1 MALPKLG
8 VPQYELSLPSTGKT
22 VKYRP
27 FLVKEEKVL
36 LLAMESQ
43 EEKQVIDA
51 VKNVLKSCVISRIKV
66 DQLPSFDLEYLF
78 LKIRAAAIGEVIE
91 MTVTCTDDGET
102 NATATINIDEVEVTG
117 SKYLD
122 KESIKNR
129 FFNIQA
135 EEVMQEST
143 LERALLELNDV
154 RGVTARSTLKRGKIS
169 GSSDIVLEVEEGR
182 PYYFGMDADNFGSEF
197 TGQARFGTTAIANSL
212 WKFSDEVFLRMV
224 KSDDDQN
231 LLTGYYQLPLDKFGR
246 STFKVGYHYC
256 PGKVI

>member
-8 VPQYELSLPSTGKT
+8 VPQYELSMPSTGKT

-91 MTVTCTDDGET
+91 MTVTCTDDGST
-102 NATATINIDEVEVTG
+102 SATATINIDDVEVIKEEGHDRKIMLTDTTG
-117 SKYLD
+117 ILMKYPSMDRFIESQFLNKGVDAEHIFSFIAEHIEQIFDEEEVYDSSTTSKKEFREFVESLTS
-122 KESIKNR
+122 KQFESIQKFYETMPRLSHTFTVVNPNTGNECEYTIEGLQS
-129 FFNIQA
+129 FFA
-135 EEVMQEST
+135 
-143 LERALLELNDV
+143 
-154 RGVTARSTLKRGKIS
+154 
-169 GSSDIVLEVEEGR
+169 
-182 PYYFGMDADNFGSEF
+182 
-197 TGQARFGTTAIANSL
+197 
-212 WKFSDEVFLRMV
+212 
-224 KSDDDQN
+224 
-231 LLTGYYQLPLDKFGR
+231 
-246 STFKVGYHYC
+246 
-256 PGKVI
+256 

>member
-102 NATATINIDEVEVTG
+102 NATATINIDEVEVTKEEG
-117 SKYLD
+117 HNRKIMLTDTTGILMKYPSMDRFIESQFLNKGIDADHIFSFIAEHIEQIFDEEEVYDSSTTSKKEFREFVESLTT
-122 KESIKNR
+122 KQFESIQKFYETMPRLSHTFTVVNPNTGNECEYTIEGLQS
-129 FFNIQA
+129 FFA
-135 EEVMQEST
+135 
-143 LERALLELNDV
+143 
-154 RGVTARSTLKRGKIS
+154 
-169 GSSDIVLEVEEGR
+169 
-182 PYYFGMDADNFGSEF
+182 
-197 TGQARFGTTAIANSL
+197 
-212 WKFSDEVFLRMV
+212 
-224 KSDDDQN
+224 
-231 LLTGYYQLPLDKFGR
+231 
-246 STFKVGYHYC
+246 
-256 PGKVI
+256 